1 MRIGGLFPRKS
12 AFKNIKAMRDSD
24 FGEGKEAE
32 ITVSEDDAVIGRAFC
47 WSAFVFVA
55 LLLLALGVFLL
66 RGCFAERTPE
76 RVTELAAPEIP
87 KESAAAIPRV
97 VFREITAEAGIDF
110 VHNSGAQGD
119 KLLPETMGGG
129 VVFFDFDG
137 DGDQDLLFVNGT
149 GWSESDWATTAALYE
164 NDGAGKFVELTE
176 DSGLDAPFYGM
187 GAAIADYDGDGWP
200 DVYFTAVGQNRL
212 FRNAGKGRFADV
224 TASAGV
230 GGSEADWSTCAAWFD
245 VENDG
250 DLDLFVGNYVK
261 WSREIDFQLGSTL
274 VGVGRAYGQ
283 PMNFEGS
290 FPRLFLNRGDGS
302 FEDASGSAGV
312 RVANLATGVPE
323 AKSLGAAPVDLNRDG
338 WMDLVVANDTVRNF
352 VFSNRWD
359 RTFLEVGALTG
370 IAYDAY
376 GKARGAMGIDTARY
390 REDGALA
397 VGIGNFANEMT
408 ALYVEQNRSMIF
420 TDEAVPAGIGPASRL
435 LLKFGLFFFD
445 YDLDGW
451 QDLLTANGHLEEAI
465 SQIQKSQQ
473 YRQPAQ
479 LFWNSGPEHGCRF
492 LEVKAEQAG
501 GDLFEPIVGR
511 GSAFADI
518 DGDGDLDFVLT
529 QIDGPPRLFRNE
541 LPATGNWVRIRLRGV
556 RQNREGIGAWI
567 RLVVDGRA
575 LWRQVMPFRGYLS
588 QSELPVTIGLGT
600 ATAVESLEIIW
611 PGGRTQAVE
620 DVPLGRTIEIWE
632 K

>member
-1 MRIGGLFPRKS
+1 MR
-12 AFKNIKAMRDSD
+12 NSD
-24 FGEGKEAE
+24 FGGGKEAKL
-32 ITVSEDDAVIGRAFC
+32 TDHEDDAVIGWAFR
-47 WSAFVFVA
+47 WSAFVFAA
-55 LLLLALGVFLL
+55 LLILVGGAVWL
-66 RGCFAERTPE
+66 RLHFAERTPE
-76 RVTELAAPEIP
+76 QITKLEAPESP
-87 KESAAAIPRV
+87 QESPAAIPRV
-97 VFREITAEAGIDF
+97 IFREIAAEAGIAF
-110 VHNSGAQGD
+110 VHNSSAQGD

-129 VVFFDFDG
+129 VAFFDFDD

-149 GWSESDWATTAALYE
+149 GWSESDLATTAALYE
-164 NDGAGKFVELTE
+164 NDGAGGFAEVT
-176 DSGLDAPFYGM
+176 DGSGLDAPFYGM
-187 GAAIADYDGDGWP
+187 GAAIADYDGDGRP

-212 FRNAGKGRFADV
+212 FRNAGGGRFVDV

-230 GGSEADWSTCAAWFD
+230 GGSASDWSTCAAWFD

-283 PMNFEGS
+283 PMNFEGA
-290 FPRLFLNRGDGS
+290 FPRLFLNQGDGS
-302 FEDASGSAGV
+302 FEDASESAGV
-312 RVANLATGVPE
+312 RVANRSTGVPE
-323 AKSLGAAPVDLNRDG
+323 AKSLGAAPVDLNGDG

-359 RTFLEVGALTG
+359 GTFLEVGALTG

-390 REDGALA
+390 REDRALA

-465 SQIQKSQQ
+465 SQIQKSQR

-501 GDLFEPIVGR
+501 GDLFE
-511 GSAFADI
+511 
-518 DGDGDLDFVLT
+518 
-529 QIDGPPRLFRNE
+529 GP
-541 LPATGNWVRIRLRGV
+541 
-556 RQNREGIGAWI
+556 
-567 RLVVDGRA
+567 
-575 LWRQVMPFRGYLS
+575 
-588 QSELPVTIGLGT
+588 
-600 ATAVESLEIIW
+600 
-611 PGGRTQAVE
+611 
-620 DVPLGRTIEIWE
+620 
-632 K
+632 

>member
-1 MRIGGLFPRKS
+1 MR
-12 AFKNIKAMRDSD
+12 NSD
-24 FGEGKEAE
+24 CRAGKEAE
-32 ITVSEDDAVIGRAFC
+32 LTDHKDDAVIGRAFRR
-47 WSAFVFVA
+47 SAFVFA
-55 LLLLALGVFLL
+55 SLLILVGGAVWL
-66 RGCFAERTPE
+66 RLHFAERTPE
-76 RVTELAAPEIP
+76 RITELAAPESP
-87 KESAAAIPRV
+87 QKSPAAIPRV
-97 VFREITAEAGIDF
+97 LFREVTAEAGIAF

-129 VVFFDFDG
+129 VAFFDFDG

-149 GWSESDWATTAALYE
+149 GWTETALATTAALYE
-164 NDGAGKFVELTE
+164 NDGAGRFAEATE
-176 DSGLDAPFYGM
+176 GSGLDAPFYGM

-200 DVYFTAVGQNRL
+200 DVYFTAVGRNRL
-212 FRNAGKGRFADV
+212 FRNAGKGRFVDV
-224 TASAGV
+224 TDLAGV
-230 GGSEADWSTCAAWFD
+230 GGSEADWSTCAVWFD

-290 FPRLFLNRGDGS
+290 FPRLFLNQGDGS
-302 FEDASGSAGV
+302 FEDASEFSGV
-312 RVANLATGVPE
+312 RVANRATGVPE
-323 AKSLGAAPVDLNRDG
+323 AKSLGAAAVDLNRDG

-359 RTFLEVGALTG
+359 GTFLEVGALTG

-492 LEVKAEQAG
+492 LEVKSEQAG

-518 DGDGDLDFVLT
+518 DGDGDLDFALT

-541 LPATGNWVRIRLRGV
+541 LPTTGNWVRIRLRGV

-567 RLVVDGRA
+567 HLVADGRS

-600 ATAVESLEIIW
+600 ASVESLEIIW
-611 PGGRTQAVE
+611 PGGKAQAVE
-620 DVPLGRTIEIWE
+620 EVILGRTMEIWE

>member
-1 MRIGGLFPRKS
+1 MR
-12 AFKNIKAMRDSD
+12 NSD
-24 FGEGKEAE
+24 CGAGKEAE
-32 ITVSEDDAVIGRAFC
+32 LTDHKDDEVIGWAFRR
-47 WSAFVFVA
+47 SAFVFA
-55 LLLLALGVFLL
+55 SLLILVSGAVWL
-66 RGCFAERTPE
+66 RLHFAERTPE
-76 RVTELAAPEIP
+76 RITELAAPESP
-87 KESAAAIPRV
+87 QKSPAAIPRV
-97 VFREITAEAGIDF
+97 LFREIAAEAGIAF

-129 VVFFDFDG
+129 VAFFDFDG

-149 GWSESDWATTAALYE
+149 GWTETALATTAALYE
-164 NDGAGKFVELTE
+164 NDGAGRFAEATE
-176 DSGLDAPFYGM
+176 GSGLDAPFYGM

-200 DVYFTAVGQNRL
+200 DVYFTAVGRNRL
-212 FRNAGKGRFADV
+212 FRNAGKGRFVDV
-224 TASAGV
+224 TDLAGV
-230 GGSEADWSTCAAWFD
+230 GGSEANWSTCAVWFD

-283 PMNFEGS
+283 PMNFEGL
-290 FPRLFLNRGDGS
+290 FPRLFLNQGDGS
-302 FEDASGSAGV
+302 FEDASEFSGV
-312 RVANLATGVPE
+312 RVANRSTGVPE
-323 AKSLGAAPVDLNRDG
+323 SKSLGAAAVDLNRDG

-359 RTFLEVGALTG
+359 GTFLEVGALTG

-420 TDEAVPAGIGPASRL
+420 TDEAIPAGIGPASRL

-492 LEVKAEQAG
+492 LEVKSEQAG

-541 LPATGNWVRIRLRGV
+541 LPANGNWVRIRLRGV

-567 RLVVDGRA
+567 HLVADGRS

-600 ATAVESLEIIW
+600 ASVESLEIIW
-611 PGGRTQAVE
+611 PGGGAQAVE
-620 DVPLGRTIEIWE
+620 EVMLGRTMEIWE